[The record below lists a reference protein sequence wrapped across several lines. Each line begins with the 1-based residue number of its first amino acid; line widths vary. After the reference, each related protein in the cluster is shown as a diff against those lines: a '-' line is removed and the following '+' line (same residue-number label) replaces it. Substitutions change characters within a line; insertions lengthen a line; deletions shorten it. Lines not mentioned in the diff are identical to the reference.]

1 MISKETMESRFK
13 NKDNED
19 YYTDYD
25 GTGNLTY
32 VAMAPLIACK
42 GHYLDFQED
51 KKDILAIVKNRH
63 TGKVIEPIADDDT
76 EIWVEPTSGV
86 TLKAR

>member
-1 MISKETMESRFK
+1 MENMQK
-13 NKDNED
+13 NPENVD
-19 YYTDYD
+19 YYTEYD

-51 KKDILAIVKNRH
+51 KKDILPIIKDRK
-63 TGKVIEPIADDDT
+63 TGKVIDPNSEDDT
-76 EIWVEPTSGV
+76 AIWVEPTSGV